1 MIPANRNFVHLRLVV
16 EGLVPL
22 GVLPWVLSGVETVA
36 VLSANAPICISSALI
51 SPQPSVGSRSTHP
64 SSAGV
69 MASALPP
76 YRWRYH
82 ATEPIEKMVAPAG
95 RALSFQEEPAPS
107 AVEVEAERCITQ
119 FVSNCIKGHCRSC
132 NRCRR
137 AADRV
142 VEACGSCAGC
152 RGLPGVVPK
161 LFCWR
166 HCGLQRRLYAP
177 YAVLIEPTW

>member
-1 MIPANRNFVHLRLVV
+1 MHLRLVV

-22 GVLPWVLSGVETVA
+22 GVLPWVLSGVKTVA
-36 VLSANAPICISSALI
+36 VLSAFAILCISPALF
-51 SPQPSVGSRSTHP
+51 SPQPTVDSRGTHP

-107 AVEVEAERCITQ
+107 AAEEVEAERCITQ
-119 FVSNCIKGHCRSC
+119 FVSNCINGNCVSC
-132 NRCRR
+132 DRYRR
-137 AADRV
+137 AAEGL
-142 VEACGSCAGC
+142 VEARGSCTDR

-161 LFCWR
+161 LFCWQ